1 MRVVLKGIN
10 IKVDESK
17 LDIDL
22 THEYHIPDTDVT
34 VVCKYLRTGERDKV
48 AELTRNGTLV
58 TASRTIFA
66 EQVKEIK
73 GLVIENEFNNDIQE
87 IIIKKPSDF
96 LALPRCD
103 EFDLILNSTLVH
115 LLSADNL
122 TEEEEKNSA
131 LDTNA

>member
-17 LDIDL
+17 LDINL
-22 THEYHIPDTDVT
+22 THEYHIPNTDVT
-34 VVCKYLRTGERDKV
+34 VVCKYLRTGEREKF
-48 AELTRNGTLV
+48 AEITKGGNI
-58 TASRTIFA
+58 TAVSRSIFA

-87 IIIKKPSDF
+87 IVIKKPEDL

-103 EFDLILNSTLVH
+103 EFDLIMNTTLLH
-115 LLSADNL
+115 LFNADVLS
-122 TEEEEKNSA
+122 EEEEKNSD

>member
-17 LDIDL
+17 LDINL
-22 THEYHIPDTDVT
+22 THEYHIPNTDVT
-34 VVCKYLRTGERDKV
+34 VVCKYLRTGEREKF
-48 AELTRNGTLV
+48 AEITKGGNI
-58 TASRTIFA
+58 TAVSRSIFA

-73 GLVIENEFNNDIQE
+73 GLIIENEFNNDIQE
-87 IIIKKPSDF
+87 IVIKKPEDF

-103 EFDLILNSTLVH
+103 EFDLIMNTTLLH
-115 LLSADNL
+115 LFNADVLS
-122 TEEEEKNSA
+122 EEEEKNSD

>member
-10 IKVDESK
+10 IKTDENK
-17 LDIDL
+17 LNINL
-22 THEYHIPDTDVT
+22 THEFNVPNTDIV
-34 VVCKYLRTGERDKV
+34 VVCKYLRTGERDRF
-48 AELTRNGTLV
+48 AELTKGGNLI

-87 IIIKKPSDF
+87 IVIKKPEDF

-103 EFDLILNSTLVH
+103 EFDLILNTTLLH
-115 LLSADNL
+115 LLNADVL
-122 TEEEEKNSA
+122 SEEEEKNSD

>member
-10 IKVDESK
+10 IKTDENK
-17 LDIDL
+17 LNINL
-22 THEYHIPDTDVT
+22 THEFNVPNTDII
-34 VVCKYLRTGERDKV
+34 VVCKYLRTGERDRF
-48 AELTRNGTLV
+48 AELTKGGNLI

-87 IIIKKPSDF
+87 IVIKKPEDF

-103 EFDLILNSTLVH
+103 EFDLILNSTLLH
-115 LLSADNL
+115 LLNADVL
-122 TEEEEKNSA
+122 SEEEEKNSD

>member
-10 IKVDESK
+10 IKTDENK
-17 LDIDL
+17 LNINL
-22 THEYHIPDTDVT
+22 THEFNVPNTDIV
-34 VVCKYLRTGERDKV
+34 VVCKYLRTGERDRF
-48 AELTRNGTLV
+48 AELTKGGNLI

-87 IIIKKPSDF
+87 IVIKKPEDF

-103 EFDLILNSTLVH
+103 EFDLILNSTLLH
-115 LLSADNL
+115 LLNADVL
-122 TEEEEKNSA
+122 SEEEEKNSD